1 MLCLLGKVR
10 AIGVSNF
17 SIKLLDKLLPECS
30 VIPAVNQV
38 QLHPCWPQED
48 LRKYCADREILLT
61 AYSPFGILLR
71 DCLFELPTEA
81 NINHGRTIQTDS
93 YGKQGS
99 SKHRFETQSSGNA
112 DHSLLACPARNQ
124 CRPQDFQTWKDVTTV
139 ICESHVNPYKIAELG
154 MTLDFLK
161 PITLSDEDMNTLNS
175 LYKQPNMHRS
185 LFDYPGFASTGKLI
199 GWAPEQLGWPLN
211 NEGLVVE

>member
-1 MLCLLGKVR
+1 
-10 AIGVSNF
+10 
-17 SIKLLDKLLPECS
+17 
-30 VIPAVNQV
+30 
-38 QLHPCWPQED
+38 
-48 LRKYCADREILLT
+48 
-61 AYSPFGILLR
+61 
-71 DCLFELPTEA
+71 
-81 NINHGRTIQTDS
+81 
-93 YGKQGS
+93 
-99 SKHRFETQSSGNA
+99 
-112 DHSLLACPARNQ
+112 
-124 CRPQDFQTWKDVTTV
+124 
-139 ICESHVNPYKIAELG
+139 